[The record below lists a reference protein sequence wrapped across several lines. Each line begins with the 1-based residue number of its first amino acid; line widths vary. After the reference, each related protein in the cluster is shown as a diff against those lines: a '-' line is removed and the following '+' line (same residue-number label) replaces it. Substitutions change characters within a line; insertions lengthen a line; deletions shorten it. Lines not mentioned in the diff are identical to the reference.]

1 MKHPMRKSPRLS
13 YFDYSRNGAYFITI
27 CTQDRKHLFG
37 TVGADSISAR
47 IVEKTFL
54 ETIQKYP
61 AVNCPKYVVM
71 PNHFHAIITII
82 RADME
87 SAPTISEVIQ
97 SFKRYSTL
105 EYIKSVK
112 NHVLPPFEKRIWQRS
127 YHDHIIRGE
136 TDYIKIWEYIE
147 NNPRTWENDC
157 FYDENP
163 SNNEK

>member
-1 MKHPMRKSPRLS
+1 MRKSPRLS

-82 RADME
+82 R
-87 SAPTISEVIQ
+87 
-97 SFKRYSTL
+97 
-105 EYIKSVK
+105 
-112 NHVLPPFEKRIWQRS
+112 
-127 YHDHIIRGE
+127 GE